1 MRMRPAVP
9 FVLALVLGVAA
20 AALVACGSSSSSRR
34 QFIPDRSAQR
44 MSDALGDVRSA
55 VDDGDCE
62 KAAVAL
68 ARARGVLV
76 NLPSAVSDRLV
87 ARLRQGL
94 DNLKDVVPRECAKNQ
109 TQTET
114 QTTTETTTPETTT
127 TATTPTDTTPTD
139 TTPTNTTTTTTTPT
153 NTTTT
158 TPPTTTTTAPPATTT
173 TAPAD
178 PSGGATTP

>member
-1 MRMRPAVP
+1 MRMRRALP
-9 FVLALVLGVAA
+9 FLLALVLGVAA

-34 QFIPDRSAQR
+34 QLIPDRSAQR
-44 MSDALGDVRSA
+44 MSDALDDVRNA

-87 ARLRQGL
+87 TRLRQGF
-94 DNLKDVVPRECAKNQ
+94 DNLNDIVPRECAKNQ

-127 TATTPTDTTPTD
+127 TATTPTDTTPT
-139 TTPTNTTTTTTTPT
+139 NTTTTPT
-153 NTTTT
+153 DTTPTSTTTT
-158 TPPTTTTTAPPATTT
+158 TPPTTTTAPPATTT
-173 TAPAD
+173 TLPAD